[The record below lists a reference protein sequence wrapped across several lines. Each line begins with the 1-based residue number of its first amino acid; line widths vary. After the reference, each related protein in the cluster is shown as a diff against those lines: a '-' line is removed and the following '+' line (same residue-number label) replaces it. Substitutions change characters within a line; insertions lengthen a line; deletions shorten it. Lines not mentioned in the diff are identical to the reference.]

1 MWGRE
6 EGAARSAEAGGAAR
20 AWSESFSRS
29 FFMKS
34 FILRSCSIILPSSFH
49 SFSNSTCSLS
59 AWCFSAAISCC
70 AASRASYA
78 LFEISM
84 IRAISF
90 FFSASSRSS
99 FL

>member
-1 MWGRE
+1 MR
-6 EGAARSAEAGGAAR
+6 RR

-49 SFSNSTCSLS
+49 SRSKSSCSLS
-59 AWCFSAAISCC
+59 ACALSADISDC

-84 IRAISF
+84 MRAISF